1 MSLPLREEL
10 QLSELL
16 GAAKAT
22 GQIGRVR
29 YGVLAATEDDSDF
42 IADDGLQYFQDGRD
56 FGTFRF
62 LYEDDKGAAYRGLG
76 FISTLVAHPES
87 DAIVHGVDFHRLSTS
102 GVWNV
107 DGQLVYSDL
116 TEEGDGFGGFV
127 DVDYRPR
134 QGRTHSVQFT
144 VFDDKVD
151 VNDFGFQVR
160 NDTRDVRYSGEWI
173 NSDISYG
180 RNLFANMFIRYVEN
194 GAGLRTRGGAG
205 GGANLTFD
213 NLQSISV
220 HGGYNLE
227 RYDDLNSFGN
237 GTFKVDAQAN
247 ANIEYETNEA
257 KPLSLFARV
266 EYRDEAL
273 GGYALEG
280 IAGIDWRP
288 THNLKFNF
296 DVAYKDRNG
305 WLLHQEDS
313 NFTTFNSHE
322 WRPNFSVDFFPTA
335 KQQFQVALQWVGIRA
350 REDEFYTLPDD
361 SMILEPGPKPPGPS
375 DNFNISDL
383 SFQFRYRWQIA
394 PLSDLFIVYTRADSS
409 DTDITNFRD
418 MFSDSWNMPLGD
430 FVIIKLRY
438 RLGS

>member
-1 MSLPLREEL
+1 M
-10 QLSELL
+10 
-16 GAAKAT
+16 
-22 GQIGRVR
+22 
-29 YGVLAATEDDSDF
+29 
-42 IADDGLQYFQDGRD
+42 
-56 FGTFRF
+56 
-62 LYEDDKGAAYRGLG
+62 YEDDKGAAYRGLG

-144 VFDDKVD
+144 VFDDKID

-160 NDTRDVRYSGEWI
+160 NDTRDVRYSGEWV

-180 RNLFANMFIRYVEN
+180 RNLFANMFVRYVEN
-194 GAGLRTRGGAG
+194 GDGLRTRAGAG
-205 GGANLTFD
+205 GGFSLTFN
-213 NLQSISV
+213 NLHSINV
-220 HGGYNLE
+220 HGGYNPD
-227 RYDDLNSFGN
+227 RYDDLNSFDN

-257 KPLSLFARV
+257 KPFSLFARID
-266 EYRDEAL
+266 YRDEAL
-273 GGYALEG
+273 GGFALQG
-280 IAGIDWRP
+280 VAGIDWRP

-296 DVAYKDRNG
+296 DVAYSDRNG

-322 WRPNFSVDFFPTA
+322 WRPEFSLDFFPTA

-394 PLSDLFIVYTRADSS
+394 PLSDLFIVYTRVDSS